1 MKNIIYLNGNAV
13 YPKTPSNKVI
23 VHICNDEGRWGGGFV
38 LSISKRWSEPEKQYK
53 KWIRNREGK
62 LGEIQFVPVEKDIV
76 VVNMI
81 AQESFVSFV
90 NPVAVRYEAL
100 KKCLQQ
106 VSDSIK
112 GNEVSV
118 HMPRIGCGIAG
129 GKWENIEPI
138 IIETLFKND
147 IQVYVYDYT
156 M

>member
-13 YPKTPSNKVI
+13 YPKTLGNKVI

-38 LSISKRWSEPEKQYK
+38 LAISKRWNEPEKQYK
-53 KWIRNREGK
+53 EWVRSGKGK
-62 LGEIQFVPVEKDIV
+62 LGEIQFVPVKKDIV

-138 IIETLFKND
+138 IIETLCSND

>member
-1 MKNIIYLNGNAV
+1 M
-13 YPKTPSNKVI
+13 
-23 VHICNDEGRWGGGFV
+23 
-38 LSISKRWSEPEKQYK
+38 
-53 KWIRNREGK
+53 
-62 LGEIQFVPVEKDIV
+62 
-76 VVNMI
+76 VNMI
-81 AQESFVSFV
+81 AQENFVSFV
-90 NPVAVRYEAL
+90 NPIAVRYEAL

-138 IIETLFKND
+138 IIDTLCKND

-156 M
+156 I